1 MLNKKVLA
9 AAVIG
14 CLFAGGATA
23 APLTIA
29 KQVYAQEIIIPTAGL
44 VPATAPALTWASGY
58 NYSAGEVKYVRVELT
73 GATFVT
79 TLTGAPTSS
88 NATASIGA
96 VNGMGTNVLTFS
108 VTSGAN
114 PGEIVAADTFS
125 VPLANNI
132 NIPTQGDVS
141 VTVSVYDQASQAQ
154 AGGTTGLLAVG
165 SYDKTVFL
173 TFAKSY
179 GFTNKANTLIA
190 DVATIAPGVLYGNFV
205 AATPTTVPATTTIAG
220 TLNDDLSIQLLDQD
234 SVTAGV
240 QPTLNK
246 NGVAMTLATLFA
258 AGSKIEVEGDFASST
273 GVTLAAAA
281 STPAA
286 PYTATTTKLAWSGV
300 PTGGVAPLVFNNN
313 GAKAIPAGDYKATFT
328 PVSATPADYSVSPL
342 SVAVAGSI
350 RRNGLELQAPLAQVP
365 GDWISR
371 LVLTN
376 TGTGSPKYTIKVL
389 SEAGNTVT
397 TANTTGVVA
406 PGTTVI
412 DLNTVMTGFTANKPP
427 RGTLVVSVE
436 AKDAVGAGTIQGLYQ
451 IVNPDKGSIS
461 NHVMVRPGTN

>member
-14 CLFAGGATA
+14 CLFVGGATA
-23 APLTIA
+23 APLTVT
-29 KQVYAQEIIIPTAGL
+29 KQVYAQEIIIPTTGL
-44 VPATAPALTWASGY
+44 VPAVAPALTWASGY
-58 NYSAGEVKYVRVELT
+58 NYSSGEVKYVRIELT
-73 GATFVT
+73 GAKFVN

-88 NATASIGA
+88 NAGTSIGA
-96 VNGMGTNVLTFS
+96 INGLGTNVLTFS
-108 VTSGAN
+108 VTADAT
-114 PGEIVAADTFS
+114 PIIAADTFS
-125 VPLANNI
+125 LPLASNI
-132 NIPTQGDVS
+132 NIPAQGDVS

-154 AGGTTGLLAVG
+154 AGGTTGLLTVG

-173 TFAKSY
+173 SFAKSY
-179 GFTNKANTLIA
+179 GFTNKANTLVA
-190 DVATIAPGVLYGNFV
+190 DVATAAPGVLYGNFV
-205 AATPTTVPATTTIAG
+205 ADAATTPATTTTAG
-220 TLNDDLSIQLLDQD
+220 TLNNDLSIQLLDQD
-234 SVTAGV
+234 SVTAGI
-240 QPTLNK
+240 Q
-246 NGVAMTLATLFA
+246 LALDATGAPMALTTLFA
-258 AGSKIEVEGDFASST
+258 AGSKIEVEGDFATST
-273 GVTLAAAA
+273 GVTLGGAA

-286 PYTATTTKLAWSGV
+286 PYTATTTKLTWAGV
-300 PTGGVAPLVFNNN
+300 PAGAVAPLLFNNN
-313 GAKAIPAGDYKATFT
+313 GTKAIPAGDYKATFT
-328 PVSATPADYSVSPL
+328 PVSAAPTTYNVTPL

-397 TANTTGVVA
+397 TANTAGVVA

-451 IVNPDKGSIS
+451 IVNPEKGSIS